1 MSMDFHSPDNRGT
14 YAGREA
20 PDEWLHAISSL
31 VDPNGARVADVGCGG
46 GIYSLA
52 WRRAGASR
60 VVAIDSSLTML
71 EDARHA
77 CEGVDGVEVAHGS
90 AEHLPLGSEAVD
102 VVFAR
107 ALVHHLADP
116 VPFLGEALRVL
127 RPGGT
132 CIVQDRTFEDVR
144 RPASPEHLRGII
156 FECFPRLL
164 AFELSRR
171 PSEAGLSDAMTQAGL
186 LAPAVD
192 HLWETRRSYQEPAEL
207 ALDLRTRRGRTILH
221 ELTDA
226 ELEALVEAVL
236 ARVAGAYPAIERDP
250 WTLWVARK
258 SGTRSHGAERLA

>member
-1 MSMDFHSPDNRGT
+1 MSMDFHSPENRGT
-14 YAGREA
+14 YAGRKA
-20 PDEWLHAISSL
+20 PEEWLHAISSL

-60 VVAIDSSLTML
+60 VVAVDSSLTML
-71 EDARHA
+71 EDTRQA
-77 CEGVDGVEVAHGS
+77 CGGVDGVEVAQGS
-90 AEHLPLGSEAVD
+90 AEHLPLGPGSVD

-107 ALVHHLADP
+107 ALVHHLAD
-116 VPFLGEALRVL
+116 VGPFLREALRVL

-132 CIVQDRTFEDVR
+132 CIVQDRTINDVR

-164 AFELSRR
+164 AFEASRR
-171 PSEAGLSDAMTQAGL
+171 PSETGLSHAMMQAGF
-186 LAPAVD
+186 LAPSVV
-192 HLWETRRSYQEPAEL
+192 HLWETRRSYQKPAEL

-250 WTLWVARK
+250 WTLWVATKAQR
-258 SGTRSHGAERLA
+258 EQPQP